1 MDWNPQG
8 VRRRGRPT
16 MTWRRRI
23 NEEINRM
30 RKRRK
35 KVKEL
40 SRNRLTW
47 RNFTEALWS
56 IYKDSSSS
64 SNK

>member
-1 MDWNPQG
+1 
-8 VRRRGRPT
+8 
-16 MTWRRRI
+16 MTWRRRRI

-30 RKRRK
+30 RNRWK

-56 IYKDSSSS
+56 ILELRDSSGSHKIREMS
-64 SNK
+64 